1 MRGAATRIPE
11 RGGGGDTDAVCLRF
25 FGLASSSCEP
35 FAGVEHTP
43 PLDWEPGLEALPH
56 PGVEIPMRDDAE
68 AASCVPLPRTGVEQG
83 AFCRGLATRGV
94 NFLLDF
100 VAAVSTA
107 GAASAAKKDAASNP
121 GAGATRP
128 GVEQAALCL
137 GLLTRGVKFLLIF
150 AFSGA
155 EAASVTKTA
164 GASKPGAGATAGTRH
179 ERPELP
185 ERGVKFLP
193 PSAANKPGAGATA
206 GTRHERTELPEHGV
220 KFLPLFGTELSA
232 VGTKLLTRGVNL
244 QLSIAEVPLGGCE
257 LWLALGAEIFAAAA
271 FAAAAYA
278 AATSPEAD
286 PAALERLVL
295 LPRDVERELELLP
308 GLVDIASWRY
318 V

>member
-107 GAASAAKKDAASNP
+107 GAASAAKKDAA
-121 GAGATRP
+121 AGATRP

-164 GASKPGAGATAGTRH
+164 GAS
-179 ERPELP
+179 E
-185 ERGVKFLP
+185 
-193 PSAANKPGAGATA
+193 PGAGATA

-244 QLSIAEVPLGGCE
+244 QLSVAEVPLGGCE